1 MVKTKMGTDHSR
13 MTFEEVN
20 GDLVPA
26 YRMDLQSLNTQ
37 MELENDPDTNI
48 RMDPQHQ
55 RQFEKT
61 QDETEDE
68 QFALEDID
76 PLPSP
81 LRAPRLPRS
90 NTLEVEPAAQEDT
103 SSLTFKEEA
112 TPFVPPLDVPR
123 SRVNN
128 TRFNPIRPNIDAD
141 DAKTPVR
148 LSQSAPISQG
158 RRPPRP
164 DLSRMYSLS
173 VAESGDEADDKRTN
187 SVVSSSYKNTRPCAT
202 CRKMKRRCSHADRIT
217 RPAPSAARPS
227 TVSDPSKDSQGGLKS
242 AGRIKKDGTPYER
255 IPHDRSKGLSM
266 TPSAV
271 DYRER
276 KIVQAQYQS
285 RLAEL
290 LDADIVSQV
299 EIEGGITP
307 LGRLFKAG
315 VRMMERVIEER
326 SDRVKEETKHED
338 DAASPKSKL
347 VVDESELL
355 RERATHAEEKLAA
368 FKQAM
373 RNIMLD

>member
-1 MVKTKMGTDHSR
+1 MGIDHSR
-13 MTFEEVN
+13 MMFEEVN
-20 GDLVPA
+20 GELVPA
-26 YRMDLQSLNTQ
+26 YRMDLQSLTTQ
-37 MELENDPDTNI
+37 MELENDPETDI

-55 RQFEKT
+55 RQFGET

-90 NTLEVEPAAQEDT
+90 NTLEVEPVAQSDT

-112 TPFVPPLDVPR
+112 TPFVPPLEVPR

-128 TRFNPIRPNIDAD
+128 TRFNPIRPNIGAD
-141 DAKTPVR
+141 D
-148 LSQSAPISQG
+148 
-158 RRPPRP
+158 
-164 DLSRMYSLS
+164 
-173 VAESGDEADDKRTN
+173 AESGDEADDKRIK

-217 RPAPSAARPS
+217 RPAPSAPRSSA
-227 TVSDPSKDSQGGLKS
+227 VSDPSKDSQDGLKS

-290 LDADIVSQV
+290 LDADIVSQI

-347 VVDESELL
+347 VINESELL